1 MKNGSY
7 SHHNNAAKRCENLNN
22 QSQYI
27 DKVIDKQTSEEK
39 LNN

>member
-1 MKNGSY
+1 MENGSY
-7 SHHNNAAKRCENLNN
+7 SPHNNTVKHCDNLNN
-22 QSQYI
+22 QSQHI